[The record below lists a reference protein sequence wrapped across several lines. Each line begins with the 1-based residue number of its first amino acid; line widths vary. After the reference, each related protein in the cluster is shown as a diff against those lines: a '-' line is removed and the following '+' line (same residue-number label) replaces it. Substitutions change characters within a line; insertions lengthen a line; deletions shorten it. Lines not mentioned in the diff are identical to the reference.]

1 MPVIPYGIGP
11 PKNPPYT
18 PKGSPYGE
26 PSAIGM
32 SYLYLSKSI
41 SFKISLSFINSS
53 LVKVKPL
60 VIAV

>member
-1 MPVIPYGIGP
+1 MLVIPYDIGL
-11 PKNPPYT
+11 PKNLPYT

-26 PSAIGM
+26 PSAVGM
-32 SYLYLSKSI
+32 SYSYLSKSI

-53 LVKVKPL
+53 FVKVKPL